1 MRVSLVLIVALSWTG
16 WWLTPDQRGQRLFR
30 DKQYQR
36 AAEMFVNPEWQG
48 AAWYRAGEF
57 EQAAQAFARGSSP
70 EARFNAGNTW
80 MLLGKYEQAIAEY
93 ERALKLRPGWKA
105 AEENRALAAA
115 RAKLK
120 ETKGGDLGDQ
130 QEGADEVVFD
140 LQKERGGQDTVV
152 AGEQAASDNA
162 VQAIWLRRVQT
173 NPADFLR
180 SKFTYQ
186 SAQQQEG
193 AAE

>member
-30 DKQYQR
+30 DKQYRQ
-36 AAEMFVNPEWQG
+36 AAEAFTDPEWQG

-70 EARFNAGNTW
+70 EARFNAGNAW

-93 ERALKLRPGWKA
+93 ERALKLRPGWNA
-105 AEENRALAAA
+105 AEENRALAEA
-115 RAKLK
+115 RAKRK

-140 LQKERGGQDTVV
+140 LQKERGGQDTEI

-180 SKFTYQ
+180 SKFAYQ
-186 SAQQQEG
+186 SALQQEG
-193 AAE
+193 TPE

>member
-1 MRVSLVLIVALSWTG
+1 MRVSLLLIVALSWTG

-30 DKQYQR
+30 DKQYQQ
-36 AAEMFVNPEWQG
+36 AAEAFTNPEWQG
-48 AAWYRAGEF
+48 AGWYRAGEF

-70 EARFNAGNTW
+70 EARFNAGNAW
-80 MLLGKYEQAIAEY
+80 MLLGKYEPAIAEY
-93 ERALKLRPGWKA
+93 DRALKLRPGWKA
-105 AEENRALAAA
+105 AEENRALAEA
-115 RAKLK
+115 RAKLR

-130 QEGADEVVFD
+130 REGADEVVFD
-140 LQKERGGQDTVV
+140 LNKERGGQDTEI

-162 VQAIWLRRVQT
+162 IQAIWLRRVQT

-180 SKFTYQ
+180 SKFAYQ
-186 SAQQQEG
+186 SAQQKG

>member
-30 DKQYQR
+30 DKQYRQ
-36 AAEMFVNPEWQG
+36 AAETFTDPEWQG
-48 AAWYRAGEF
+48 AAWYREGEF

-70 EARFNAGNTW
+70 EARFNAGNAW

-93 ERALKLRPGWKA
+93 ERALKLRPGWNA
-105 AEENRALAAA
+105 AEENRALAEA
-115 RAKLK
+115 RAKLR

-130 QEGADEVVFD
+130 REGADEVVFD
-140 LQKERGGQDTVV
+140 LNKERGGQDTEI

-180 SKFTYQ
+180 SKFAYQ
-186 SAQQQEG
+186 SALQQEG
-193 AAE
+193 TPE

>member
-30 DKQYQR
+30 DKQYRQ
-36 AAEMFVNPEWQG
+36 AAEAFTDPEWQG

-70 EARFNAGNTW
+70 EARFNAGNAW

-93 ERALKLRPGWKA
+93 ERALKLRPDWKA
-105 AEENRALAAA
+105 AEENRALAKA
-115 RAKLK
+115 RAKLR
-120 ETKGGDLGDQ
+120 ETQGGDLGDQ

-140 LQKERGGQDTVV
+140 LNKERGGQDTQI

-180 SKFTYQ
+180 SKFAYQ
-186 SAQQQEG
+186 SALQQEG

>member
-1 MRVSLVLIVALSWTG
+1 MRVSLVLIVVLSWTG

-30 DKQYQR
+30 DKQYRQ
-36 AAEMFVNPEWQG
+36 AAETFTTPEWQG

-70 EARFNAGNTW
+70 EARFNAGNAW

-105 AEENRALAAA
+105 AEENRALAEA
-115 RAKLK
+115 RAKLR
-120 ETKGGDLGDQ
+120 ETKGGDLGEQ

-140 LQKERGGQDTVV
+140 LNKERGGQDTQI

-180 SKFTYQ
+180 SKFAYQ
-186 SAQQQEG
+186 SALQQEG
-193 AAE
+193 ASE

>member
-1 MRVSLVLIVALSWTG
+1 MRVSLILIVALSWTG
-16 WWLTPDQRGQRLFR
+16 WWLTPDQQGQRLFR
-30 DKQYQR
+30 DKQYQQ
-36 AAEMFVNPEWQG
+36 AAEVFTDPEWQG

-57 EQAAQAFARGSSP
+57 EKAAQAFARGASP
-70 EARFNAGNTW
+70 EARFNAGNAW

-93 ERALKLRPGWKA
+93 DRALKLRPGWKV
-105 AEENRALAAA
+105 AEENRVLAEA

-120 ETKGGDLGDQ
+120 ESKGGDLGDQ
-130 QEGADEVVFD
+130 REGADEVVFD
-140 LQKERGGQDTVV
+140 LQKERGGQDTEI

-180 SKFTYQ
+180 SKFAYQ

-193 AAE
+193 APK

>member
-30 DKQYQR
+30 DKQYRQ
-36 AAEMFVNPEWQG
+36 AAEVFTDPDWQG

-57 EQAAQAFARGSSP
+57 EKAAQAFARGSSP
-70 EARFNAGNTW
+70 EARFNVGNAW

-93 ERALKLRPGWKA
+93 ERALKLRPDWKA
-105 AEENRALAAA
+105 AEENRALAKA
-115 RAKLK
+115 RAKLR
-120 ETKGGDLGDQ
+120 ETQGGDLGDQ

-140 LQKERGGQDTVV
+140 LNKERGGQDTQIT
-152 AGEQAASDNA
+152 GEQAASDNA

-180 SKFTYQ
+180 SKFAYQ
-186 SAQQQEG
+186 SALQQEG

>member
-30 DKQYQR
+30 DKQYRQ
-36 AAEMFVNPEWQG
+36 AAEVFTDPDWQG

-57 EQAAQAFARGSSP
+57 EKAAQAFARGSSP
-70 EARFNAGNTW
+70 EARFNAGNAW

-93 ERALKLRPGWKA
+93 ERALKLRPDWKA
-105 AEENRALAAA
+105 AEENRALAKA
-115 RAKLK
+115 RAKLR
-120 ETKGGDLGDQ
+120 ETQGGDLGDQ

-140 LQKERGGQDTVV
+140 LNKERGGQDTQI

-180 SKFTYQ
+180 SKFAYQ
-186 SAQQQEG
+186 SALQQEG